1 MSPVCSARR
10 RRLQGLSAAIR
21 MFAVGLGGTAVR
33 AAVSPGERA
42 AVLCRL
48 FQLNDED
55 HPLSLRS
62 GWGQAEALSLAMV
75 LMIAQGPSASSA
87 ISAGGAVVGLWGAG
101 EGIVLHTS
109 TRHQRRFLTSSYAA
123 SEEWKQIW
131 KVKWVQQMDFPCE
144 MWLLSLLS
152 LPI

>member
-42 AVLCRL
+42 AVLCRW

-62 GWGQAEALSLAMV
+62 GWCQAEALSLAMV

-87 ISAGGAVVGLWGAG
+87 ISAGGPWWDCGVLGRVLCSTPAPGTKGAFW
-101 EGIVLHTS
+101 LHLMLLLRS
-109 TRHQRRFLTSSYAA
+109 ENKFGRWNESSK
-123 SEEWKQIW
+123 WIFP
-131 KVKWVQQMDFPCE
+131 VKCDFYLC
-144 MWLLSLLS
+144 
-152 LPI
+152 